1 MTRRRTAALL
11 TAMAAVLTLTACAPS
26 PTVVRGFA
34 MDTAVTLTLY
44 DADDSLGAQL
54 LGELAEVER
63 LLSWNVEGGDVARLN
78 AEKAVV
84 SPQLADILSPLL
96 PLAEESGG
104 EYSFLMRDLCA
115 LWNVTGESPRVP
127 DQAEIDALLPLAGGR
142 VVLDGDTVRLPD
154 GGSMDLGSIGKGV
167 ACGALY
173 RRLTAEGKAGVIAVG
188 GSVVACGEKPSGGAW
203 QIAVASPDD
212 RNQSVGTLSLS
223 GGRFVSTS
231 GNGER
236 YFEQDGVRYHHILS
250 GVTGRPCD
258 SGLNA
263 VTVVAD
269 NGALADALSTVC
281 FLLGYEAS
289 LPLLSRYHAEAVF
302 QAADGTLSVTDG
314 LRDGFEAAS

>member
-167 ACGALY
+167 ACDALY
-173 RRLTAEGKAGVIAVG
+173 LRLTAEGKAGVIAVG